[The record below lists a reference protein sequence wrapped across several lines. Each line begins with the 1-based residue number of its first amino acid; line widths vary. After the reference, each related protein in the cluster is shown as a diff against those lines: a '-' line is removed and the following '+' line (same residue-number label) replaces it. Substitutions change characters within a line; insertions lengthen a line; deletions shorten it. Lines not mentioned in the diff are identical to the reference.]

1 MKFIKQIAL
10 WLFQGLIGLIFII
23 GSAMFLVEYASGCGE
38 TYIDS
43 KGVSH
48 ANQCMFINR

>member
-1 MKFIKQIAL
+1 MKIIKQLAI
-10 WLFQGLIGLIFII
+10 WLLQGLVGLVFVL
-23 GSAMFLVEYASGCGE
+23 GGAMFLVEYASGCGE

-43 KGVSH
+43 KGIRH

>member
-1 MKFIKQIAL
+1 MKFIKQLVTWVLQA
-10 WLFQGLIGLIFII
+10 LIGLVFVL
-23 GSAMFLVEYASGCGE
+23 GGAMFLVEYMSGCGE
-38 TYIDS
+38 NYIDS